1 MTVIQYM
8 EAHYC
13 LEFPYMA
20 RGLPLGLQKEFP
32 WYCRQTLSVIKFCTS
47 VVQIGKV
54 NFFMLLFK
62 QRDYDHAVYQK
73 PCKQWPLHNRD
84 PNYIVP
90 YTLSSLNS
98 AKCVLFQT
106 GSPGSLPF
114 QNCYL
119 HQRKLPCDY
128 KAERSWTTRD
138 KHLRLED
145 PKMWILQRTTS
156 REVLEGKKN
165 WKLQKYAFNYVA
177 YFKRSSLLP

>member
-145 PKMWILQRTTS
+145 PKMWILQRTIS
-156 REVLEGKKN
+156 REVLEGKKH
-165 WKLQKYAFNYVA
+165 WK
-177 YFKRSSLLP
+177 

>member
-32 WYCRQTLSVIKFCTS
+32 WYCIQTPSVIKFCTS

-73 PCKQWPLHNRD
+73 PCKQ
-84 PNYIVP
+84 
-90 YTLSSLNS
+90 
-98 AKCVLFQT
+98 
-106 GSPGSLPF
+106 
-114 QNCYL
+114 
-119 HQRKLPCDY
+119 
-128 KAERSWTTRD
+128 
-138 KHLRLED
+138 
-145 PKMWILQRTTS
+145 
-156 REVLEGKKN
+156 
-165 WKLQKYAFNYVA
+165 
-177 YFKRSSLLP
+177 